1 MSTKKK
7 VSAYEYL
14 QILRKRN
21 GPVLYPDG
29 RINSAGICISRSKA
43 AWNRGMFALDAFQF
57 EIPEEVLSPCA
68 GAALYRK
75 KLLEEIGL
83 LDVECHNYSTWG
95 RHHFFMILHIR
106 SCF

>member
-1 MSTKKK
+1 LAR
-7 VSAYEYL
+7 VEY
-14 QILRKRN
+14 ILTLN
-21 GPVLYPDG
+21 YDTIVGPGFVEPLIDAMENDAGIGMCTGKMLYPDG

-43 AWNRGMFALDAFQF
+43 AWGRGMFALDAFQF

-83 LDVECHNYSTWG
+83 LDVECHN
-95 RHHFFMILHIR
+95 
-106 SCF
+106 